1 MSGKVA
7 VVTGGNQGLG
17 LALVKGLAA
26 QIGSGGTVYLG
37 ARDQERGDAAVRS
50 LPTDG
55 AKIETLLMDVTNDTA
70 VHDAANALSER
81 HGRVDIVISNA
92 AARMLKGDA
101 FPDIVRGFAD
111 TNNGGQRR
119 MTNHFVPIMKDGG
132 TFLVVVSSFGSL
144 TKLPEELWPR
154 FDTDSAT
161 LDDIDQSIAGW
172 VDAVEGGTA
181 ADDGWPEWINIPSK
195 IGQVAAIRVLA
206 RELASDPRGLLIAA
220 VCPGLV
226 DTEAS
231 RPWFDD
237 MSKAQSPDQ
246 AALPII
252 RIAMGEA
259 DRAECYGQ
267 LCRLG
272 TFVPWQ

>member
-7 VVTGGNQGLG
+7 LVTGANQGLG
-17 LALVKGLAA
+17 FAIVKGLAHR
-26 QIGSGGTVYLG
+26 IGTGGTVYLG

-50 LPTDG
+50 LPVHG
-55 AKIETLLMDVTNDTA
+55 AKIETLLIDVTDDDS
-70 VHDAANALSER
+70 VGQAAEAILRR
-81 HGRVDIVISNA
+81 HGGIDIVISNA
-92 AARMLKGDA
+92 AARMAKGDA

-119 MTNHFVPIMKDGG
+119 MTDRFVPTLKDNGA
-132 TFLVVVSSFGSL
+132 FLAVASSFGSL
-144 TKLPEELWPR
+144 TKLPTELWPR
-154 FDTDSAT
+154 FDTTTAS
-161 LDDIDQSIAGW
+161 LDDIDRTIAAW
-172 VDAVEGGTA
+172 VDAVEAGTA
-181 ADDGWPEWINIPSK
+181 AAEGWPEWINIPSK
-195 IGQVAAIRVLA
+195 IGQVASIRVLA
-206 RELASDPRGLLIAA
+206 RDLSQDPRNLLVAA

-237 MSKAQSPDQ
+237 MSKAQTPDQ
-246 AALPII
+246 AADPII
-252 RIAMGEA
+252 GIAMGEA
-259 DRAECYGQ
+259 DRDTCYGQ

>member
-26 QIGSGGTVYLG
+26 RMGSGGTVYLG
-37 ARDQERGDAAVRS
+37 ARNIERGDAAVRS

-55 AKIETLLMDVTNDTA
+55 AKIETLLIDVTDDTA
-70 VHDAANALSER
+70 VRDAANVLSER
-81 HGRVDIVISNA
+81 HGGVDIVISNA

-119 MTNHFVPIMKDGG
+119 MTNLFVPILKDGG
-132 TFLVVVSSFGSL
+132 TFLAVASSFGSL
-144 TKLPEELWPR
+144 TKLTPELWPR
-154 FDTDSAT
+154 FDTESAT

-172 VDAVEGGTA
+172 VNAVESGA
-181 ADDGWPEWINIPSK
+181 AANDGWPEWINIPSK

-206 RELASDPRGLLIAA
+206 RELTSDPRQLLIAA

-226 DTEAS
+226 DTDAS

-237 MSKAQSPDQ
+237 MSKAQTPDQ
-246 AALPII
+246 AALPIV
-252 RIAMGEA
+252 RIATGEA
-259 DRAECYGQ
+259 DRTQCYGQ